1 MSTPLSMT
9 SYGRGAAEYDGRSI
23 TAEIRSVNHRY
34 LDLRIKMSRRLMPL
48 EDRIRKKV
56 AAVFS
61 RGHVEV
67 GIDCPETLAGRV
79 RLKPD
84 LDLARQYHRCL
95 RRVACTLGIKGEPGL
110 EHIAAFRDIFVTE
123 EEDEDIEALWPAI
136 DSALDAALGEAGA
149 MRSAEGKNLRADLL
163 DRLETLENTVNAIE
177 AGLPAVLEE
186 RQATLKT
193 RIEELL
199 EDDRLDPARM
209 HQEAAILADRTD
221 VTEELVRLRSH
232 FGQFRAI
239 IDEDEPVG
247 RRLDF
252 LLQEFFREINTI
264 ASKIANAAIAHHTVT
279 LKNEVEK
286 MREQVQN
293 LE

>member
-1 MSTPLSMT
+1 MSSPLSMT
-9 SYGRGAAEYDGRSI
+9 SYGRGAAEYGGQRI
-23 TAEIRSVNHRY
+23 TAEVRSVNHRY
-34 LDLRIKMSRRLMPL
+34 LDLRIKMSRRLLPL
-48 EDRIRKKV
+48 EERIRKKV

-79 RLKPD
+79 RLVPD
-84 LDLARQYHRCL
+84 LDLARQYHRGL
-95 RRVACTLGIKGEPGL
+95 RRLASSLGIREEPDL
-110 EHIAAFRDIFVTE
+110 ALLASFRDIFVTE
-123 EEDEDIEALWPAI
+123 EENEDLEALWPALA
-136 DSALDAALGEAGA
+136 SALDAALGEAGA
-149 MRSAEGKNLRADLL
+149 MRAAEGKNLRADLL
-163 DRLETLENTVNAIE
+163 GRLEALENTVNAIE

-186 RQATLKT
+186 RQAALAA
-193 RIEELL
+193 RIGELL
-199 EDDRLDPARM
+199 ADERLDPARM